1 MSCRHYTFLIPFV
14 SAASPAGVYSG
25 PLNSHP
31 SLLINASLLWYPGPE
46 RTPAQANPRMG
57 YKRFVE
63 IGRVTMLN
71 YGSDYG
77 KLCVIMDHGRPY
89 SYPKWNV
96 L

>member
-1 MSCRHYTFLIPFV
+1 
-14 SAASPAGVYSG
+14 
-25 PLNSHP
+25 
-31 SLLINASLLWYPGPE
+31 
-46 RTPAQANPRMG
+46 MG